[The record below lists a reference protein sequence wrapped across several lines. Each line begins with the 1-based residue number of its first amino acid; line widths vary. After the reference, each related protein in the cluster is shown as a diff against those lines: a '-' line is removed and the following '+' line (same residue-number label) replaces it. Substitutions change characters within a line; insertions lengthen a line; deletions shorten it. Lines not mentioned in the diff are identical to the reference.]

1 MSWSSCDLYDEFESL
16 VTTCNLPLHHIGGTD
31 HFWGPI
37 QTVECHEDNVLLRK
51 ELEKPGKGR
60 VLVVDGHG
68 SMNCALCGDMVAGL
82 GLKNGWC
89 GLVINGLVRD
99 VKALA
104 QLDFGIMAV
113 GSNPK
118 KSRKQGVGLVGEP
131 INFGSVRFEPGYF
144 IYCDVDGILV
154 GPKQLHKS

>member
-1 MSWSSCDLYDEFESL
+1 
-16 VTTCNLPLHHIGGTD
+16 
-31 HFWGPI
+31 
-37 QTVECHEDNVLLRK
+37 VLLRR
-51 ELEKPGKGR
+51 ELEKPGNGR

-68 SMNCALCGDMVAGL
+68 SPNCAICGDMVAGL
-82 GLKNGWC
+82 GMKNGSS

-99 VKALA
+99 VKTLA
-104 QLDFGIMAV
+104 QLDFGILAR

-118 KSRKQGVGLVGEP
+118 KSRKNGIGLVGEP
-131 INFGSVRFEPGYF
+131 VDFGSIRFVSGHY